1 MSLAVVKNPPPAD
14 PLAALHSERADLQR
28 QIADN
33 AATITRLKILEGVK
47 ASVLATIGDIGRRE
61 IEAMTE
67 WAKAGCSGDAPA
79 PLSDER
85 ADAAKRLAAARLQI
99 ESAEAVRGELEARQA
114 EASASLGEIDARID
128 AAILHVLET
137 DFHAANKKFSRALA
151 DARLL
156 AADVFGA
163 RAAILSQAETL
174 KMRGRIEEAVPIF
187 RRVEELD
194 RQPID
199 VDANPLGAE
208 VAAAAEAASRRALA
222 MKAGEAASAKE
233 FAR

>member
-1 MSLAVVKNPPPAD
+1 M
-14 PLAALHSERADLQR
+14 
-28 QIADN
+28 
-33 AATITRLKILEGVK
+33 
-47 ASVLATIGDIGRRE
+47 LATIGDIGRRE

-99 ESAEAVRGELEARQA
+99 ESAEAVRGELQARQP

-128 AAILHVLET
+128 AAILDVLET

-163 RAAILSQAETL
+163 RAAIFSAGRDVENARQDR
-174 KMRGRIEEAVPIF
+174 RGRADLSP
-187 RRVEELD
+187 RRGIGPATD
-194 RQPID
+194 R
-199 VDANPLGAE
+199 
-208 VAAAAEAASRRALA
+208 R
-222 MKAGEAASAKE
+222 
-233 FAR
+233 